1 MPNPTLQ
8 LSPVKV
14 GARNSRADA
23 ARLQAAHDYLVDC
36 GAQCGEDM
44 APKSYT
50 ADTLTYAGDALK
62 MIGDNLV
69 QGYLLRWGNPDE
81 PDLSAMRDWFTP
93 KTYLGR
99 ADGVGVDV
107 TFNHGLA
114 LSPATAWASNVLPGY
129 IKKTQRDD
137 YGLLATA
144 VIEASA
150 EYAAFVT
157 DMVSKG
163 ALRWSSGALS
173 HLVERTPQKNGTHR
187 IDRWIIGE
195 GALTPTPAE
204 PRLPSIVS
212 LKSLATQ
219 VHEAGSTGGRPVRA
233 HPFAI
238 NS

>member
-1 MPNPTLQ
+1 
-8 LSPVKV
+8 
-14 GARNSRADA
+14 
-23 ARLQAAHDYLVDC
+23 
-36 GAQCGEDM
+36 M
-44 APKSYT
+44 APKSYTT

-81 PDLSAMRDWFTP
+81 PDLSEMRDWFHV

-99 ADGVGVDV
+99 NDGVGVDV
-107 TFNHGLA
+107 TFNHGLP
-114 LSPATAWASNVLPGY
+114 LDPHKPNDTKWAADILPGY
-129 IKKTQRDD
+129 ITKTTRDK
-137 YGLLATA
+137 YGLLAEA
-144 VIEASA
+144 VIEADEQYKQFISA
-150 EYAAFVT
+150 
-157 DMVSKG
+157 MVKQG
-163 ALRWSSGALS
+163 RLRWSSGALS

-212 LKSLATQ
+212 LKSLAMQ
-219 VHEAGSTGGRPVRA
+219 AHEAGSTGGRPVRVY
-233 HPFAI
+233 PFAI